1 MPARSKH
8 IFSDW
13 QLVLPLTIFFAS
25 FVFGPFAL
33 LVVISL
39 LADGSF
45 SGMGADQYIRFFS
58 DAFNVT
64 IAVQTLWIAL
74 QATALAAIV
83 GYSLAY
89 IYTLSPP
96 MIQRI
101 LLFLI
106 VLPLLTS
113 AVVRTFAWIVILG
126 REGIVNSVLL
136 HLGLIEAPLRI
147 LYTPAAIVLALAQI
161 EMPLMVLPII
171 TALTNIDPHMR
182 EASEV
187 LGARKWRTFFMVTLP
202 LSIPGVLAG
211 CLLVFAASASAFV
224 VHTLV
229 GGGQNMLMPLY
240 IYQQAI
246 QMNNYPFAAAIAIIL
261 LSSVLSVVM
270 VINFIGRRSRGFVH
284 A

>member
-1 MPARSKH
+1 MSARRKAMLR
-8 IFSDW
+8 DW
-13 QLVLPLTIFFAS
+13 QLVLPLLVFFVIF
-25 FVFGPFAL
+25 VLGPFGL
-33 LVVISL
+33 LVAISL
-39 LADGSF
+39 FANTSLS
-45 SGMGADQYIRFFS
+45 SMGADQYIRFFS
-58 DAFNVT
+58 DTFNVL
-64 IAVQTLWIAL
+64 IVGQTLWIAL
-74 QATALAAIV
+74 QATILASIV
-83 GYSLAY
+83 GYPLAY
-89 IYTLSPP
+89 IYTLSSPT
-96 MIQRI
+96 IQRI

-126 REGIVNSVLL
+126 REGIVNSMLL
-136 HLGLIEAPLRI
+136 QLGLIESPLRI
-147 LYTPAAIVLALAQI
+147 LYTPTAIVVALAQI

-187 LGARKWRTFFMVTLP
+187 LGARKWRTFFKVTLP
-202 LSIPGVLAG
+202 LSIPGLLAG
-211 CLLVFAASASAFV
+211 CLLVFAAAASAFV

-246 QMNNYPFAAAIAIIL
+246 QMNNYPFAAAIAMIL
-261 LSSVLSVVM
+261 LSTVLAVVM
-270 VINFIGRRSRGFVH
+270 AVNFIGRRSRGFVH